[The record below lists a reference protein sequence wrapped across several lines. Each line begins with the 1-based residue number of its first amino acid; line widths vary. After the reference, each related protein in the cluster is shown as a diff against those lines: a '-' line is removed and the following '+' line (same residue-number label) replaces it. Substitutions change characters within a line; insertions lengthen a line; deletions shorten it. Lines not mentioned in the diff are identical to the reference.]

1 MGSFFRAVT
10 AVFFLALSPVIAS
23 AATLSGES
31 KTYLLD
37 REGFDSN
44 RIVPVYEYLD
54 FSLDG
59 IGSYDVSFHFG
70 GWLSQDLADKSFNK
84 KFDYDLQ
91 YAYLSFRRDT
101 ANTIVNLG
109 RLMVFE
115 GVAAEHV
122 DGIYAKT
129 DLQHGF
135 AVSGYAGSPVE
146 TDFLDGNGD
155 FIYGARLSHGIK
167 NLYEFGFSYLR
178 ENGDHSFDREEEGV
192 DLWFRPVKEV
202 QLVGKSSYSTG
213 WQSGWL
219 EHSYNLALGPFSG
232 FTITPIVSWINYETF
247 FSTATSAAFKFEPD
261 IIDRDERALIIGA
274 DAQYAWNSKLI
285 VAADYK
291 NFGYDVAGSA
301 NYYGGKLTYKVFESS
316 SVGLGYHRMDGDNER
331 LKYNEY
337 RAWVHDRAGKFDVV
351 VDGLYV
357 AYDEDINGRDYASSV
372 SGAVGYDFSKEWRV
386 EADASYS
393 RNPYYDK
400 DIRGFF
406 KLIYKFNITP
416 QAKKGV

>member
-1 MGSFFRAVT
+1 MGSFFRAVVV
-10 AVFFLALSPVIAS
+10 AFCLVLSPVIAS
-23 AATLSGES
+23 AVTLSGES

-37 REGFDSN
+37 REAFDSS
-44 RIVPVYEYLD
+44 RIIPVYEYLD
-54 FSLDG
+54 FNLDG
-59 IGSYDVSFHFG
+59 IGRYDVSFHFG
-70 GWLSQDLADKSFNK
+70 GWLSQDLADKSFDK
-84 KFDYDLQ
+84 RFDGDLQ

-129 DLQHGF
+129 ELQRGF

-146 TDFLDGNGD
+146 TDYLDGNGD
-155 FIYGARLSHGIK
+155 FIYGARLSHGIRY
-167 NLYEFGFSYLR
+167 LYEIGFSYLR
-178 ENGDHSFDREEEGV
+178 ENGDASFDREEEGV
-192 DLWFRPVKEV
+192 DLWYRPVNKV
-202 QLVGKSSYSTG
+202 QLVGKSSYSSEK
-213 WQSGWL
+213 SGWL

-232 FTITPIVSWINYETF
+232 FTITPTVSWINYETF
-247 FSTATSAAFKFEPD
+247 FAAATSGAFRFEPD

-274 DAQYAWNSKLI
+274 DGQYTMNSKLI

-301 NYYGGKLTYKVFESS
+301 NYYGGKLTYKVFELS
-316 SVGLGYHRMDGDNER
+316 SVGLGFHRMDGDNER

-337 RAWVHDRAGKFDVV
+337 RAYVHERAGKFDVV
-351 VDGLYV
+351 LDSFFVT
-357 AYDEDINGRDYASSV
+357 YDKEINRRKTATSV
-372 SGAVGYDFSKEWRV
+372 SGVVGYDMSKQLRL
-386 EADASYS
+386 EADAVYS
-393 RNPYYDK
+393 KNPYYDK
-400 DIRGFF
+400 DIRAFF
-406 KLIYKFNITP
+406 KLIYKFNIMP

>member
-1 MGSFFRAVT
+1 MGSFFRTVVAL
-10 AVFFLALSPVIAS
+10 FLLALSPAIAS
-23 AATLSGES
+23 AVTLSGES

-37 REGFDSN
+37 REAFNSD

-59 IGSYDVSFHFG
+59 IGSYNVSFHFG

-84 KFDYDLQ
+84 RFDYDLQ

-101 ANTIVNLG
+101 SNTIVNLG

-129 DLQHGF
+129 DLQYGF
-135 AVSGYAGSPVE
+135 KVSAYAGSPVE
-146 TDFLDGNGD
+146 TDFFDGNGD
-155 FIYGARLSHGIK
+155 FIYGARLSHGTK
-167 NLYEFGFSYLR
+167 NIYEVGFSYLR

-192 DLWFRPVKEV
+192 DLWFRPVREV
-202 QLVGKSSYSTG
+202 QLVGKSSYSSG
-213 WQSGWL
+213 EESGWL

-232 FTITPIVSWINYETF
+232 FTITPMVSWIDYGAF
-247 FSTATSAAFKFEPD
+247 FSSTTSAAFKFEPD
-261 IIDRDERALIIGA
+261 IIDPEEKVLIIGA
-274 DAQYAWNSKLI
+274 DGQYTWNKKLI

-291 NFGYDVAGSA
+291 NFNYDIAGSA
-301 NYYGGKLTYKVFESS
+301 DYFGGKLTFNVFESS

-337 RAWVHDRAGKFDVV
+337 RAWVHDRAGKFDITL
-351 VDGLYV
+351 DGLYV
-357 AYDEDINGRDYASSV
+357 DYDEDINGRDYAGSV

-400 DIRGFF
+400 DIRGFLSLSTN
-406 KLIYKFNITP
+406 LI
-416 QAKKGV
+416 